1 MRAPAQRQIVTFG
14 PFTLDLKAGELHR
27 EGHAIL
33 LQEQPFLVLKM
44 MLERPGDVVTR
55 EELRRA
61 LWPNDTIVEFDQSIN
76 AAIKKL
82 RIALQDSAEEPQY
95 VETVARRGYRLIVSV
110 QWSEPTREDPHEV
123 ESERPV
129 APPSNKE
136 VLIGKKVSHYRV
148 LEILGGGG
156 MGVVYRAE
164 DIKLGRRVALKF
176 LPDEFAGDAAALQRF
191 EREAR
196 AASALNHPNI
206 CTIYAVEEHEGQ
218 PFIAMEL
225 LEGHTLR
232 DILAQEA
239 DSKSHSQFRLEP
251 LLNTALQIARGL
263 EAAHQK
269 GIIHRD
275 IKPANIFITSHG
287 QAKILDFGLAKLHD
301 SESAEPPPQS
311 SAEPGPKQESN
322 PLLTLT
328 RTGVTVGTAAYMS
341 PEQVRGERLDQRT
354 DLFSFGLVLYEM
366 ATRQRA
372 FPGDTAPVLHDAI
385 LNRTPVPARELNG
398 QIPAK
403 LESIITR
410 ALEKDRVARYQT
422 AAEICAD
429 LEALQRMSVPKR
441 LPRAWAAGLGVG
453 AAIAVGAVFFT
464 LKRPPKTLSVAPEI
478 KMRQLTTNS
487 SENPVAGGAIS
498 PDGKYLAYIDTRG
511 LHLKFI
517 DTGETRTVPKPE
529 VLKDQRMKWEV
540 GPWFPGSTR
549 LLINVFL
556 SREQWNEPGPVIS
569 TIWAVS
575 VTGGVPTR
583 LRDRAFA
590 WSVSPDGSLV
600 SFGTGKGKLGL
611 REFWLMGPDGENA
624 RKVQETNE
632 GSAIGGFGWSPDG
645 KRYVYVLT
653 DSSGD
658 TLFSRDTRGGLP
670 VTLFRPSE
678 LAGTTDFVWLYD
690 GRLVYSIK
698 EPESQGNSGSAC
710 NYWTMRL
717 DLATGKHIEE
727 PRRLTNWPNFCVYS
741 GSVTNNDKRL
751 AFLAASGF
759 YTSYVADLEAG
770 GKRLRTIRRFTL
782 EDADNVV
789 VGWTA
794 DGKVMVAQDRDR
806 WSLYKQSLDSDTP
819 EPIVSSVAGGAL
831 VQGAI
836 TPDGKWYIGR
846 IWPDGESIEHPTI
859 PFPIVRIPLAGGTPE
874 TILQLSRQGNV
885 SCARPPS
892 SMCVLVQRSEDDR
905 QMIVSVLDPIKGRG
919 SELVRFDL
927 NRELGVLGLPEFVVI
942 SPDGT
947 RLAIARG
954 PESPLEI
961 RSLHGQLIH
970 KIPSQS
976 VGELIWLNWS
986 VDQKGF
992 FATRKGQSG
1001 NELLYLDFQG
1011 KAASLRKCGGGTDDV
1026 GGGCEGL
1033 PSPDGRHLAIT
1044 DKDQSNNM
1052 WMMENF

>member
-1 MRAPAQRQIVTFG
+1 MRAPAQRQIVIFG
-14 PFTLDLKAGELHR
+14 PFTLDVKAGELHR
-27 EGHAIL
+27 DGHAIL

-44 MLERPGDVVTR
+44 LLERPGDVVTR
-55 EELRRA
+55 EEMRRA

-76 AAIKKL
+76 TAIKKL
-82 RIALQDSAEEPQY
+82 RLALQDSAEEPQY

-110 QWSEPTREDPHEV
+110 QWSELAREDPHEV

-129 APPSNKE
+129 ARPSDKE
-136 VLIGKKVSHYRV
+136 TLTGKRVSHYRV

-176 LPDEFAGDAAALQRF
+176 LPDEFAGDAAAMQRF

-206 CTIYAVEEHEGQ
+206 CTIHAVEEHEGQ

-232 DILAQEA
+232 DILAQDA
-239 DSKSHSQFRLEP
+239 DSKTNSPFRIQP
-251 LLNTALQIARGL
+251 LLDIALQIAHGL

-269 GIIHRD
+269 DIIHRD
-275 IKPANIFITSHG
+275 IKPANIFITSRG
-287 QAKILDFGLAKLHD
+287 QAKVLDFGLAKLYN
-301 SESAEPPPQS
+301 SESAEPPLQS
-311 SAEPGPKQESN
+311 SAEPGPTQESN

-385 LNRTPVPARELNG
+385 LNRTPVPIRELNS

-403 LESIITR
+403 LENIVSK
-410 ALEKDRVARYQT
+410 ALEKDRDVRYQT

-429 LEALQRMSVPKR
+429 LEALQRQSAPKH
-441 LPRAWAAGLGVG
+441 LPRAWVVGLGV
-453 AAIAVGAVFFT
+453 ATAIAVGTVLFM
-464 LKRPPKTLSVAPEI
+464 LKRPPKTVPFVPEI
-478 KMRQLTTNS
+478 KTRQLTTNS
-487 SENPVAGGAIS
+487 TENPVASGAIS

-517 DTGETRTVPKPE
+517 DIGENRTVPDSE
-529 VLKDQRMKWEV
+529 ILKDQSMKWEV
-540 GPWFPGSTR
+540 GPWFPDSTR
-549 LLINVFL
+549 LLINVFR

-569 TIWAVS
+569 SIWAVS
-575 VTGGVPTR
+575 VPGGVPTK
-583 LRDRAFA
+583 LRDHAFA
-590 WSVSPDGSLV
+590 WSVSPDGSFV

-611 REFWLMGPDGENA
+611 HEFWLTGSDGENA
-624 RKVQETNE
+624 RKIQETDE
-632 GSAIGGFGWSPDG
+632 SSVIAGFGWSPEG

-658 TLFSRDTRGGLP
+658 TLFSRDTRGGPP

-678 LAGTTDFVWLYD
+678 MAGTTDFVWLHD
-690 GRLVYSIK
+690 GRAVYSLV
-698 EPESQGNSGSAC
+698 EPGNYTVC
-710 NYWTMRL
+710 NYWTMRV

-727 PRRLTNWPNFCVYS
+727 PRRLTNWPNFCMYG
-741 GSVTNNDKRL
+741 GSVTHDDKRL
-751 AFLAASGF
+751 VFVASSVF

-770 GKRLRTIRRFTL
+770 GKLLRNIKRFTL
-782 EDADNVV
+782 EEGDNVR
-789 VGWTA
+789 GWTA
-794 DGKVMVAQDRDR
+794 DGKVMVAQNRDT
-806 WSLYKQSLDSDTP
+806 WSLYKRSLDSDTP
-819 EPIVSSVAGGAL
+819 EPIVSTVVGGAL
-831 VQGAI
+831 LEGAT

-846 IWPDGESIEHPTI
+846 IWPDGESGEHPTI
-859 PFPIVRIPLAGGTPE
+859 PFPILRIPLAGGKPE
-874 TILQLSRQGNV
+874 TILQLSRHGTV

-892 SMCVLVQRSEDDR
+892 NTCVLAEQSEDR
-905 QMIVSVLDPIKGRG
+905 KQMIVSILDPIKGRG
-919 SELVRFDL
+919 SELVRFHFD
-927 NRELGVLGLPEFVVI
+927 RELGVLEVPTCVI

-947 RLAIARG
+947 RLAMARS

-961 RSLHGQLIH
+961 RSLHGDLIH
-970 KIPSQS
+970 KIPSHS
-976 VGELIWLNWS
+976 VEKWLWLNWS
-986 VDQKGF
+986 ADQNGL

-1011 KAASLRKCGGGTDDV
+1011 KASSLRKCIGGDL

-1033 PSPDGRHLAIT
+1033 PSPDGRHLAIV
-1044 DKDQSNNM
+1044 DVDRSNNM

>member
-1 MRAPAQRQIVTFG
+1 MRAPAQRQIVIFG

-27 EGHAIL
+27 DGHAIL

-44 MLERPGDVVTR
+44 LLERPGDVVTR
-55 EELRRA
+55 EEMRRA
-61 LWPNDTIVEFDQSIN
+61 LWPNDTVVEFDQSIN

-110 QWSEPTREDPHEV
+110 RWSEPERDDAQEV
-123 ESERPV
+123 ESERAV
-129 APPSNKE
+129 PPKPDKE
-136 VLIGKKVSHYRV
+136 TLTGKRVSHYRV

-156 MGVVYRAE
+156 MGVVYKAE

-176 LPDEFAGDAAALQRF
+176 LPDEFAGDAEAMQRF

-206 CTIYAVEEHEGQ
+206 CTIHAVEEHDGQ

-232 DILAQEA
+232 DVLAQEA
-239 DSKSHSQFRLEP
+239 DSKSDSPFRLEP
-251 LLNTALQIARGL
+251 LLDTALQIAHGL

-275 IKPANIFITSHG
+275 IKPANVFITSHG

-301 SESAEPPPQS
+301 SESVEPPLQS
-311 SAEPGPKQESN
+311 SAEPALKQELN

-385 LNRTPVPARELNG
+385 LNRAPVPARELNG

-403 LESIITR
+403 LDNIVSR
-410 ALEKDRVARYQT
+410 ALEKDRAARYQT

-429 LEALQRMSVPKR
+429 LEAFQRQSAPKH
-441 LPRAWAAGLGVG
+441 LPRAWVVGLGVV
-453 AAIAVGAVFFT
+453 AAIFVGTVFFM
-464 LKRPPKTLSVAPEI
+464 LKRPPKNVSVIPEI

-487 SENPVAGGAIS
+487 SENPVASGAIS

-517 DTGETRTVPKPE
+517 DTGETRTVPKSE
-529 VLKDQRMKWEV
+529 ALSEALKDPNMKWEM
-540 GPWFPGSTR
+540 GTWFPDSTR
-549 LLINVFL
+549 FLTNVYP
-556 SREQWNEPGPVIS
+556 SAEPWNES
-569 TIWAVS
+569 SSNYSIWAVS
-575 VTGGVPTR
+575 VLGGMPTK
-583 LRDRAFA
+583 LRDHAFA

-600 SFGTGKGKLGL
+600 SFGTEKWKVGA
-611 REFWLMGPDGENA
+611 RELWFMGPNGEHA
-624 RKVQETNE
+624 RKFQETNE
-632 GSAIGGFGWSPDG
+632 GSAIGGFFWSTDG
-645 KRYVYVLT
+645 KRYTYVLT
-653 DSSGD
+653 NSSGD
-658 TLFSRDTRGGLP
+658 TLLGRDIKGGP
-670 VTLFRPSE
+670 TVTLFQSSE
-678 LAGTTDFVWLYD
+678 MAKLGDVVWLHD
-690 GRLVYSIK
+690 GRLFYALP
-698 EPESQGNSGSAC
+698 EPTNGSVC
-710 NYWTMRL
+710 NYWTMHL
-717 DLATGKHIEE
+717 DLATGRRLEE
-727 PRRLTNWPNFCVYS
+727 PRRLTNWPNFCVYGS
-741 GSVTNNDKRL
+741 SVTKDDKRL
-751 AFLAASGF
+751 AFVASSGF

-770 GKRLRTIRRFTL
+770 GKRLRSIRRFTL
-782 EDADNVV
+782 EEDDGVR
-789 VGWTA
+789 GWTA
-794 DGKVMVAQDRDR
+794 DGKVLVAQNRDT

-831 VQGAI
+831 TEGAT

-846 IWPDGESIEHPTI
+846 IWPDGESGEHPTI
-859 PFPIVRIPLAGGTPE
+859 PFPILRIPLAGGKPE
-874 TILQLSRQGNV
+874 TILQLSRHGTV

-892 SMCVLVQRSEDDR
+892 NTCVLAEQSEDR
-905 QMIVSVLDPIKGRG
+905 KQMIVSILDPIKGRG
-919 SELVRFDL
+919 SELVRLDFD
-927 NRELGVLGLPEFVVI
+927 RELATLEVPICFI

-947 RLAIARG
+947 RLAMARS
-954 PESPLEI
+954 PESPLEV

-976 VGELIWLNWS
+976 VGKWTWLNWS
-986 VDQKGF
+986 ADQKGF
-992 FATRKGQSG
+992 FATTKVQSG

-1011 KAASLRKCGGGTDDV
+1011 KATLLRKCAGGGL

-1033 PSPDGRHLAIT
+1033 PAPDGRHLAIVEI
-1044 DKDQSNNM
+1044 DQSNNM